1 MFGIQALECSFTLIG
16 EGVSVQ
22 LKADDVGSLLPDPLD
37 IQIHIP
43 KEKKLNIKLPE
54 DADIPQVKKK
64 LPESDETPVKEAGP
78 AEPEVKDSNPEA
90 ASKKP
95 NTPEEA
101 AMIVKSKISP
111 NANTATP
118 GLLSWRKYLGKNC
131 WEGHGADNM
140 SPEPYSKSLS
150 LTNCQG
156 ACEEDESCEGIVIK
170 RGKESLGPC
179 FMRRNIQLSRCKD
192 KTPYDLYLKQ
202 TGSTA
207 TTEEDP
213 KASVTPKS
221 RISFN
226 HHARAQ

>member
-1 MFGIQALECSFTLIG
+1 MLLAYSVCSFTLIG
-16 EGVSVQ
+16 VSVQ
-22 LKADDVGSLLPDPLD
+22 LQAIDVGSLLIDPLD

-54 DADIPQVKKK
+54 DANIPQVTGK
-64 LPESDETPVKEAGP
+64 LPEIDKTNVKEAAP
-78 AEPEVKDSNPEA
+78 VAPEANDSNPEVN
-90 ASKKP
+90 SKKP
-95 NTPEEA
+95 KILMQQEP
-101 AMIVKSKISP
+101 AMMVKSMTSP
-111 NANTATP
+111 KAITEIP
-118 GLLSWRKYLGKNC
+118 GHLSWRKYLGKNC
-131 WEGHGADNM
+131 WERHGADNM

-192 KTPYDLYLKQ
+192 NTPYDLYLKQ

-213 KASVTPKS
+213 KASVKSKS
-221 RISFN
+221 RITFD
-226 HHARAQ
+226 HHTRAQ